1 VSGLL
6 SWRYLP
12 EFPDQNQFLD
22 AEQTELILKRIE
34 EDRGDSVPDVIT
46 GNKVKS
52 HLLDWKLWAFG
63 EHAKTHFGMTV
74 IRDNIAGL
82 MYFCA
87 TVPGFANG

>member
-12 EFPDQNQFLD
+12 DFPDQNQFLD

-63 EHAKTHFGMTV
+63 EHAKTYFDMTV
-74 IRDNIAGL
+74 IQDDIRINVFLCGGSWIRE
-82 MYFCA
+82 
-87 TVPGFANG
+87 